1 MRNTPVY
8 LLTRSLKGRAADHL
22 LNLYWSNEHR
32 LSLAPLPETAARNLV
47 ESCIE
52 SFALSHLDLS
62 TFRQEVLRLSS
73 RIPGAIVQMCALAAE
88 PHYQSGL
95 RVKTRLL
102 HLDCVLKGYEKLP
115 KPETGGERQGAGN
128 YEL

>member
-1 MRNTPVY
+1 MRDTPVY

-32 LSLAPLPETAARNLV
+32 LSLAPLPEAAARSLV

-62 TFRQEVLRLSS
+62 TFRREVLRLSD

-102 HLDCVLKGYEKLP
+102 HLDSLMRGYEKLP
-115 KPETGGERQGAGN
+115 KPERGGER
-128 YEL
+128 LSP